1 MSENIKQRK
10 PRLILQSEIY
20 IYIINILPAFL
31 GKKIY
36 IFPTVKSALL
46 LLFNITITLFRK
58 SDKMHAVLFLSHL
71 QAIAMN

>member
-46 LLFNITITLFRK
+46 LLFNVTITLFTGAPNE
-58 SDKMHAVLFLSHL
+58 DVVQNHL
-71 QAIAMN
+71 T

>member
-31 GKKIY
+31 GKKNIY
-36 IFPTVKSALL
+36 IPDCKISLASFV
-46 LLFNITITLFRK
+46 
-58 SDKMHAVLFLSHL
+58 
-71 QAIAMN
+71 